1 MIPRDR
7 VPVVNE
13 MDDAI
18 DAAAEL
24 SDGDVNRAL
33 VLDGDRLAGLLSV
46 TDVARALQI
55 RRLPARPIPA

>member
-7 VPVVNE
+7 VPVVKE
-13 MDDAI
+13 TDDAI

-24 SDGDVNRAL
+24 ADGDVNRAL

-46 TDVARALQI
+46 TDVARALQV
-55 RRLPARPIPA
+55 RRLPGRPIPA